1 MAKQGI
7 LSRLL
12 GAGKAGKATA
22 LAKGAPGKNIAPA
35 KGAPGKNIAPAKGA
49 RGKDIAPADTAPGG
63 AQAQKPGPPYP
74 MTTERQALID
84 EALRVR
90 AQVRE
95 DLGEE
100 RIKKLETIIKHKGGV

>member
-12 GAGKAGKATA
+12 GGGKAGKATA
-22 LAKGAPGKNIAPA
+22 PA
-35 KGAPGKNIAPAKGA
+35 KGAP
-49 RGKDIAPADTAPGG
+49 GKDIAPADTAPGD
-63 AQAQKPGPPYP
+63 AQAKKPGPPYP

-90 AQVRE
+90 AQVRQ

-100 RIKKLETIIKHKGGV
+100 RIKKLETIIKHKGGF

>member
-12 GAGKAGKATA
+12 GGGKADKAT
-22 LAKGAPGKNIAPA
+22 APA
-35 KGAPGKNIAPAKGA
+35 KGAPGKAAAAGDASDKGA
-49 RGKDIAPADTAPGG
+49 QSKDAVPAAAPSEVVASADTRAK
-63 AQAQKPGPPYP
+63 KPAPPYA
-74 MTTERQALID
+74 MTEERQALID

-95 DLGEE
+95 DLSEE
-100 RIKKLETIIKHKGGV
+100 RVKKLETIIKHKGGV